1 MTDDPIFV
9 ILTVLTVGMVIA
21 CVLAILGVMHDDRF

>member
-1 MTDDPIFV
+1 MANDPFFI
-9 ILTVLTVGMVIA
+9 ILIVLTVGVAIA